1 MRINYGVDNM
11 IHPTIAQA
19 LAPFTPPATTVE
31 ELQAQIND
39 LKEEMGFYLEAL
51 TYIYDGINNHDIYSV
66 NQVRGVC
73 ARVLP

>member
-1 MRINYGVDNM
+1 MM
-11 IHPTIAQA
+11 HPTIAQA
-19 LAPFTPPATTVE
+19 LAPFTPSAPTLA

-39 LKEEMGFYLEAL
+39 LREEKDFYLEAL
-51 TYIYDGINNHDIYSV
+51 DFIYNGIEDHSIWHI

>member
-1 MRINYGVDNM
+1 M

-19 LAPFTPPATTVE
+19 LAPFTPPPPTVE
-31 ELQAQIND
+31 ELQTQIND
-39 LKEEMGFYLEAL
+39 LREEMGFYLEAL
-51 TYIYDGINNHDIYSV
+51 TYIYDGINNHSIWHI

>member
-1 MRINYGVDNM
+1 M

-19 LAPFTPPATTVE
+19 LAPFTPLAPTVD

-39 LKEEMGFYLEAL
+39 LREEKDFYLEAL
-51 TYIYDGINNHDIYSV
+51 DFIYNGIEDHSIWHV

>member
-1 MRINYGVDNM
+1 MM
-11 IHPTIAQA
+11 HPTIAQA
-19 LAPFTPPATTVE
+19 LAPFTPSAPTLA

-39 LKEEMGFYLEAL
+39 LKEEKDFYLEAL
-51 TYIYDGINNHDIYSV
+51 DFIYNGIEDHSIWHV

>member
-1 MRINYGVDNM
+1 M
-11 IHPTIAQA
+11 IHPTMAQA
-19 LAPFTPPATTVE
+19 LAPFTPSAPTVD

-39 LKEEMGFYLEAL
+39 LREEKDFYLEAL
-51 TYIYDGINNHDIYSV
+51 DFIYNGIEDHSIWHV

>member
-1 MRINYGVDNM
+1 MM
-11 IHPTIAQA
+11 HPTIAQA
-19 LAPFTPPATTVE
+19 LAPFTPSAPTLA

-39 LKEEMGFYLEAL
+39 LREEKDFYLEAL
-51 TYIYDGINNHDIYSV
+51 DFIYNGIEDHSIWHV

>member
-1 MRINYGVDNM
+1 MM
-11 IHPTIAQA
+11 HPTMSQA
-19 LAPFTPPATTVE
+19 LAPFAPPAPTVAD
-31 ELQAQIND
+31 LQAQIND

>member
-1 MRINYGVDNM
+1 MM
-11 IHPTIAQA
+11 HPIIDQA
-19 LAPFTPPATTVE
+19 LKPFTPPAPTID

-39 LKEEMGFYLEAL
+39 LREEKDFYLEAL
-51 TYIYDGINNHDIYSV
+51 DFIYNGIEDHSIWHV

>member
-1 MRINYGVDNM
+1 M

-19 LAPFTPPATTVE
+19 LAPFTPLVPTLA

-39 LKEEMGFYLEAL
+39 LREEKDFYLEAL
-51 TYIYDGINNHDIYSV
+51 DFIYNGIEDHSIWHV

>member
-1 MRINYGVDNM
+1 METM
-11 IHPTIAQA
+11 IHPTMAQA
-19 LAPFTPPATTVE
+19 LAPFTPPAPTVD

-39 LKEEMGFYLEAL
+39 LREEKDFYLEAL
-51 TYIYDGINNHDIYSV
+51 DFIYNGIQDHSIWHV

>member
-1 MRINYGVDNM
+1 MM
-11 IHPTIAQA
+11 HPTIAQA
-19 LAPFTPPATTVE
+19 LAPFTPPAPTVA

-39 LKEEMGFYLEAL
+39 LREEKDFYLEAL
-51 TYIYDGINNHDIYSV
+51 DFIYNGIEDHSIWHV

>member
-1 MRINYGVDNM
+1 M
-11 IHPTIAQA
+11 IHPTMAQA
-19 LAPFTPPATTVE
+19 LAPFAPPAPTVD

-39 LKEEMGFYLEAL
+39 LKEEKDFYLEAL
-51 TYIYDGINNHDIYSV
+51 DFIYNGIEDHSIWHI

>member
-1 MRINYGVDNM
+1 M

-19 LAPFTPPATTVE
+19 LAPFTPPAPTVD

-39 LKEEMGFYLEAL
+39 LKEEKDFYLEAL
-51 TYIYDGINNHDIYSV
+51 DFIYNGIEDHSIWHV
-66 NQVRGVC
+66 NQVKMIC